1 MSKKLLILLATLFV
15 VSFSLFVFAQVYQGE
30 LPKLAEEINNSAIGA
45 ILTAIVTVFL
55 LQGQTASE
63 ENRDRNLKVFEK
75 KQEVYDEFFEKLKD
89 IVEDGRITIAA
100 GEEPSDTVD
109 ELKELLFQ
117 LSYIQMHSSEANTQA
132 VFQRVT
138 NIIKKM
144 NEFSSAGADK
154 TRLVTGFYADF
165 AEELFEIVKVL
176 KNDLYE
182 VSGNTIPKSSVKA
195 LLQECDLYLEGEE
208 LSLYDKHV
216 YFWTELQRLLKEKG
230 YEFEEMDV
238 AHVIGQYHS
247 RSGYIG
253 IDIPVYTL
261 ADGRKIMFSIEM
273 NRSDYYYG
281 FQRPEPK
288 AEIAGVIEAVKESS
302 NNKFAVSDHWFGWK
316 YPDRYKLKFYSDNEA
331 LNDFNHPQK
340 RKLIMEA
347 TANEMDTYI
356 RNFVDTAKR
365 NSL

>member
-1 MSKKLLILLATLFV
+1 MSKKLLILLGTLFTI
-15 VSFSLFVFAQVYQGE
+15 SLSLFVFNQIYQGV
-30 LPKLAEEINNSAIGA
+30 LPKLVENINNSAIGA

-63 ENRDRNLKVFEK
+63 ENRDKNLKVFEK
-75 KQEVYDEFFEKLKD
+75 KQEIYHEFLEKLKE
-89 IVEDGRITIAA
+89 IVEDGRITIVA
-100 GEEPSDTVD
+100 GKETADTVD

-117 LSYIQMHSSEANTQA
+117 LSYIQMHSSETNTQA
-132 VFQRVT
+132 VLQRVT

-144 NEFSSAGADK
+144 NEFSSAGTDK
-154 TRLVTGFYADF
+154 TRLVASFYADF

-176 KNDLYE
+176 KNDLYG
-182 VSGNTIPKSSVKA
+182 VSGNTIPNYSVKA

-238 AHVIGQYHS
+238 PHIVGQYHS
-247 RSGYIG
+247 RSVYIG
-253 IDIPVYTL
+253 IAIPVYTL
-261 ADGRKIMFSIEM
+261 ADGRKIMFGIEM
-273 NRSDYYYG
+273 NRSNYYYG
-281 FQRPEPK
+281 FQRPEHK
-288 AEIAGVIEAVKESS
+288 AEIAGVIEAIKESS
-302 NNKFAVSDHWFGWK
+302 NNKFKVSDYWFGWK
-316 YPDRYKLKFYSDNEA
+316 FPDRYPLKFYTDNEA
-331 LNDFNHPQK
+331 LNDFNKPQK

-347 TANEMDTYI
+347 TANEMDAYI

>member
-1 MSKKLLILLATLFV
+1 MSKKLLILLGTLLAI
-15 VSFSLFVFAQVYQGE
+15 SLSLFVFNQLYQDA

-55 LQGQTASE
+55 LQGQTARE
-63 ENRDRNLKVFEK
+63 ENRDKNLKVFEK
-75 KQEVYDEFFEKLKD
+75 KQEVYHEFLERLKD
-89 IVEDGRITIAA
+89 IVEDGRVTIAV
-100 GEEPSDTVD
+100 GKEPVETVD

-144 NEFSSAGADK
+144 NEFSTAGTDK
-154 TRLVTGFYADF
+154 SRLVAGFYADF

-182 VSGNTIPKSSVKA
+182 VSSNPIPKSSVQA
-195 LLQECDLYLEGEE
+195 LLQQCDLYVEGEE

-216 YFWTELQRLLKEKG
+216 YFWTELQRLLKAKG
-230 YEFEEMDV
+230 YEFKEMDV
-238 AHVIGQYHS
+238 PHVVGQYQAS
-247 RSGYIG
+247 SQYIG
-253 IDIPVYTL
+253 ISIPVYTL
-261 ADGRKIMFSIEM
+261 AGGQKLDFSIELM
-273 NRSDYYYG
+273 RSAFYYG
-281 FQRPEPK
+281 FDRPEPK
-288 AEIAGVIEAVKESS
+288 MEIAGVIETIQESS
-302 NNKFAVSDHWFGWK
+302 GNKFATTPYWFGWK
-316 YPDRYKLKFYSDNEA
+316 HGDRYQLKFFQDNEA

-347 TANEMDTYI
+347 IANEMDTYI
-356 RNFVDTAKR
+356 QNFVALAEQKG
-365 NSL
+365 L